1 MLKELNLLGIRKK
14 TIVARF
20 DKAQIAVMEAI
31 DEKTEKN
38 LDKLYAWSNG
48 KEIIN
53 KDKVFL
59 YGEVNIND
67 NEDRKVIRRVCPMSD
82 DIAGNQMHSGFD
94 YESGIVH
101 LIDNEFRWHPAIDP
115 IEWFKYNHCLLG
127 KPKRI
132 IVYKTTLSML

>member
-1 MLKELNLLGIRKK
+1 MLKELNILGIRKK

-38 LDKLYAWSNG
+38 IEKLHPWFNG
-48 KEIIN
+48 KEVID
-53 KDKVFL
+53 KDKIFL

-67 NEDRKVIRRVCPMSD
+67 NEDCKIIKRILPMSS
-82 DIAGNQMHSGFD
+82 DIAGNQMRSGFN
-94 YESGIVH
+94 YESGIVNPV
-101 LIDNEFRWHPAIDP
+101 DGEFRWHPAVDP
-115 IEWFKYNHCLLG
+115 IKWFKYNHCLLG
-127 KPKRI
+127 KPKRV